1 MPVPREWHHEIEL
14 GAVLDLGTDGHRP
27 SDEAGPLLDADEAEA
42 AAVACLRYR
51 EPAAIVGD
59 AQLDGG
65 AAAGQRHVHAMRARM
80 PDHVA
85 QGLLGHSVQAQ
96 RHVGGDDARAGVGM
110 EDHLRPLCALHL
122 VTVPAQGG
130 DEARLLEGT
139 GVQLVREVAHTLRDI
154 TEHRAQPA
162 ELHAGAP
169 WGAAPTTSGTTAS
182 DRMPSCASASWS
194 TDPAPP
200 PSGE

>member
-65 AAAGQRHVHAMRARM
+65 AWVTRYRHSA
-80 PDHVA
+80 
-85 QGLLGHSVQAQ
+85 
-96 RHVGGDDARAGVGM
+96 
-110 EDHLRPLCALHL
+110 
-122 VTVPAQGG
+122 
-130 DEARLLEGT
+130 
-139 GVQLVREVAHTLRDI
+139 
-154 TEHRAQPA
+154 
-162 ELHAGAP
+162 
-169 WGAAPTTSGTTAS
+169 TSAGTTPA
-182 DRMPSCASASWS
+182 PASAWKTTFGPCVLS
-194 TDPAPP
+194 T
-200 PSGE
+200 S